1 METLQILWLVLSGLL
16 GMNTGGV
23 NYTQYLDNP
32 EVTSSINCPVTQNR
46 CTQDE
51 LKLQL
56 QQVEAALETKPVFK
70 DGGGIDW
77 IGAN

>member
-23 NYTQYLDNP
+23 DYAQHLTNP
-32 EVTSSINCPVTQNR
+32 GVTSAITCPVSQDR
-46 CTQDE
+46 CTNDQ

-56 QQVEAALETKPVFK
+56 QQVEASLETKPVFK